1 LSSTFD
7 FGNVDGNYY
16 AELEGDATAL
26 AGSPRHFRKSP
37 FIRTFSGRRFYPLD
51 PWPQDVSIE
60 DIAQSLSQRVRWTG
74 HCNRLYTVATHS
86 LRVGAAAVWFAR
98 QAGISNEHTL
108 ALIAVVAKLHDGA
121 EAYLPDIASP
131 LKSSI
136 HNWHEIEDRVQTAI
150 HLHFGLEPDYPE
162 LKRWVKAA
170 DLLVLWTEKLEL
182 FSHREPI
189 ESFFSYLDDK
199 TTLWPGFPTCPVG
212 AVPPAKDVTRE
223 EFQTDI
229 ELSLATL
236 RAKGKKS

>member
-1 LSSTFD
+1 MSSDFD
-7 FGNVDGNYY
+7 ISKIDGNFF
-16 AELEGDATAL
+16 AELDNGAVL
-26 AGSPRHFRKSP
+26 AGSPRHFRNSP
-37 FIRTFSGRRFYPLD
+37 FIRTFSGRRFYPMD

-98 QAGISNEHTL
+98 QGGVTDECTL
-108 ALIAVVAKLHDGA
+108 ALIDVVAKLHDGA

-136 HNWHEIEDRVQTAI
+136 PNWNEIEGRVQTAI
-150 HLHFGLEPDYPE
+150 HLHFGLEPEYPE

-170 DLLVLWTEKLEL
+170 DLLVLWLEKLEL
-182 FSHREPI
+182 FSHRESI
-189 ESFFSYLDDK
+189 DSFFSYLDDK
-199 TTLWPGFPTCPVG
+199 ASLWPGFPECPVG
-212 AVPPAKDVTRE
+212 AVPPARDVSRE
-223 EFQTDI
+223 EFQREI
-229 ELSLATL
+229 ELSLETL